1 MIRLAIIILAVNL
14 VSGQLNYEGNP
25 FTEYTE
31 YVAEESNLSEK
42 SARKNDVSFDL
53 SNSGIPSPS
62 QKLYPIVESEIDKS
76 LQQVTEPDNLL
87 IDKSQKQTS
96 FSVQGFRSN
105 GTDTHSARQLQISSD
120 QNSAEIALN
129 TFLNSK
135 TPEES
140 RLSLDHY
147 LRSQH
152 SPNAQSRSS
161 NTIISQNRKAI
172 EPTLDVQRSLNSQVE
187 QQQSSMIPQVNQQ
200 LTSQVNQG
208 QLAPQGQLA
217 SQGQLMPQDQLVPQN
232 QLVSQNQLVPQNQL
246 MSQGQLLPPTGQVYD
261 YVGQPP
267 PIQPVIRAPAGVI
280 LGQGMMQPVPFMPG
294 FHTRND
300 MITPA
305 MWRERMRRI
314 RGQPFP
320 FAQPRLAPG
329 LYKGAIAVPFKPKA
343 PIEVI
348 YTKPPGFHRGP
359 PLISNPPIPYED
371 ASAWYPDADHPPSHK
386 DVYYSQLYSQSYD
399 PHYYN
404 YIAATGKI
412 RPYLYGKLGKREEE
426 KDDGI
431 WSELYRGFTKH
442 GLKNIMTPTFLL
454 SMTLPVVTL
463 MLSALVQKRSLA
475 RSDGARELDQDALQ
489 EYLERLQR
497 AMECYAGRTS
507 QDAKLDGC

>member
-1 MIRLAIIILAVNL
+1 MMRLAILVFAINLAN
-14 VSGQLNYEGNP
+14 GQLNYEGNP

-31 YVAEESNLSEK
+31 YIAEESNLSEK
-42 SARKNDVSFDL
+42 SARKNDASFDL
-53 SNSGIPSPS
+53 SNSGISSPS
-62 QKLYPIVESEIDKS
+62 QKLYPIIESESDKR

-87 IDKSQKQTS
+87 TDKSQKQTS
-96 FSVQGFRSN
+96 FSVQAFRSN
-105 GTDTHSARQLQISSD
+105 ATDRHSARQFQVSSD
-120 QNSAEIALN
+120 QNSAELALN

-152 SPNAQSRSS
+152 SPNARSS
-161 NTIISQNRKAI
+161 NVIINHQDKKAI
-172 EPTLDVQRSLNSQVE
+172 ESTLDVQRPLISQVE
-187 QQQSSMIPQVNQQ
+187 QQQSLVAPQVNQQ

-208 QLAPQGQLA
+208 QLVP
-217 SQGQLMPQDQLVPQN
+217 QLVP
-232 QLVSQNQLVPQNQL
+232 
-246 MSQGQLLPPTGQVYD
+246 QGQLLPPTGPYD

-280 LGQGMMQPVPFMPG
+280 LGQGMLQPVPLMPG

-314 RGQPFP
+314 RQQPFP
-320 FAQPRLAPG
+320 FAQPRLTPG

-359 PLISNPPIPYED
+359 PIISNPPIAYED
-371 ASAWYPDADHPPSHK
+371 ASAWFPDADHPPSQK
-386 DVYYSQLYSQSYD
+386 DIYYSQLYAQSYD

-454 SMTLPVVTL
+454 GMTLPVVTL
-463 MLSALVQKRSLA
+463 MLSALVQKRSIA
-475 RSDGARELDQDALQ
+475 RSDGARELDQEDALR

-497 AMECYAGRTS
+497 AMECYAGRSS

>member
-1 MIRLAIIILAVNL
+1 MIRLAIIILAINL

-105 GTDTHSARQLQISSD
+105 STDTHSARQLQISSD

-161 NTIISQNRKAI
+161 NAIISQNRKAI

-267 PIQPVIRAPAGVI
+267 PIQPVIRAPSGVI

-329 LYKGAIAVPFKPKA
+329 LYKGAIA
-343 PIEVI
+343 
-348 YTKPPGFHRGP
+348 
-359 PLISNPPIPYED
+359 
-371 ASAWYPDADHPPSHK
+371 
-386 DVYYSQLYSQSYD
+386 
-399 PHYYN
+399 
-404 YIAATGKI
+404 GKS
-412 RPYLYGKLGKREEE
+412 E
-426 KDDGI
+426 K
-431 WSELYRGFTKH
+431 E
-442 GLKNIMTPTFLL
+442 NI
-454 SMTLPVVTL
+454 
-463 MLSALVQKRSLA
+463 
-475 RSDGARELDQDALQ
+475 
-489 EYLERLQR
+489 
-497 AMECYAGRTS
+497 
-507 QDAKLDGC
+507 

>member
-1 MIRLAIIILAVNL
+1 MIRFAIFVLAINLA
-14 VSGQLNYEGNP
+14 SGQLNYEGNP

-31 YVAEESNLSEK
+31 YIAQESNLSEK
-42 SARKNDVSFDL
+42 SARKNDAPFNF
-53 SNSGIPSPS
+53 SNSGSTHS
-62 QKLYPIVESEIDKS
+62 QKLYPIIESESDKH
-76 LQQVTEPDNLL
+76 LQQVSEPENGLFT
-87 IDKSQKQTS
+87 DKLQKQAS
-96 FSVQGFRSN
+96 FSIQVVRPN
-105 GTDTHSARQLQISSD
+105 VTDMHSARHFQVSSD
-120 QNSAEIALN
+120 QNTAEFALN

-147 LRSQH
+147 IRSQNSPTSNQH
-152 SPNAQSRSS
+152 SPNAQYRSS
-161 NTIISQNRKAI
+161 NVLIHQDKKAI
-172 EPTLDVQRSLNSQVE
+172 VEPTLDVQRPLISQVE
-187 QQQSSMIPQVNQQ
+187 QQQQQLVAPQVNQQ

-208 QLAPQGQLA
+208 QLVP
-217 SQGQLMPQDQLVPQN
+217 QLVP
-232 QLVSQNQLVPQNQL
+232 
-246 MSQGQLLPPTGQVYD
+246 QGQLLPPTGQAYD

-280 LGQGMMQPVPFMPG
+280 LGQGMLQPVPLMSG
-294 FHTRND
+294 FQRSD

-320 FAQPRLAPG
+320 FAQPRLTPG
-329 LYKGAIAVPFKPKA
+329 VYKGAIAVPFKSKA

-359 PLISNPPIPYED
+359 PIISNPPIPYED
-371 ASAWYPDADHPPSHK
+371 ASAWFPEADHPPSQK
-386 DVYYSQLYSQSYD
+386 DVYYSQLYAQSYD

-404 YIAATGKI
+404 YIATTGKI
-412 RPYLYGKLGKREEE
+412 RPHLYGKLGKNEEE
-426 KDDGI
+426 KDTGI

-454 SMTLPVVTL
+454 GMTLPVVTL
-463 MLSALVQKRSLA
+463 MLSALVQKRSIA
-475 RSDGARELDQDALQ
+475 RSDGARELDQDVLR

-497 AMECYAGRTS
+497 AMECYADRNS
-507 QDAKLDGC
+507 QGAKLDAC